1 MRTFLRFFG
10 FPAILL
16 GSVWFFHLSVFA
28 YSSSECADLYGDYAT
43 SNDYGSCE
51 CRDGYSFGFRTL
63 YYGDTPVRLKRC
75 VPAREQC
82 ESVLGKHSYYNA
94 DSENCVCDAGY
105 LQTRVG
111 DDLRECVK
119 GADYCQETY
128 GKLSAFDKKTNG
140 CFCVESELRSSTLG
154 SGFTCMSCT
163 QIYGANS
170 WFNSRTNSCECQAGY
185 QLSPDGNRCM
195 LKPTKSED
203 TRIGSAELYA
213 RIDKMV
219 NAYFYKLTK
228 KPKYEQILFLTKL
241 YDKLNER
248 IGTATSPLKIEV
260 YVYIRGLVERKLNS
274 IRPK

>member
-1 MRTFLRFFG
+1 MNSFSRFLIPAIALVGFFFG
-10 FPAILL
+10 
-16 GSVWFFHLSVFA
+16 LSAASA
-28 YSSSECADLYGDYAT
+28 YSASECTDLYGDYAE
-43 SNDYGSCE
+43 SDDYGYCG

-63 YYGDTPVRLKRC
+63 YYGETAIRLKRC
-75 VPAREQC
+75 VPASEQC
-82 ESVLGKHSYYNA
+82 ESILGKHSSY
-94 DSENCVCDAGY
+94 DSQSGNCVCDSGY

-119 GADYCQETY
+119 GDTYCSDTY
-128 GKLSAFDKKTNG
+128 GKFSAFDKKTNG
-140 CFCVESELRSSTLG
+140 CSCVESELRSSTLG

-195 LKPTKSED
+195 LTPTRDESD
-203 TRIGSAELYA
+203 RIGSAELYA

-219 NAYFYKLTK
+219 NSYFYKLTK

-241 YDKLNER
+241 YDKLNAR
-248 IGTATSPLKIEV
+248 INATTSPLKIEV
-260 YVYIRGLVERKLNS
+260 YAYIRGLVERKLNS